1 MSVNNGSLLLVTVTT
16 PPLWVGVRGA
26 IRDCVDTRVM
36 SEFCDMVLLRM
47 ERERL
52 KMYEVLDKRNIIM
65 GMRQ

>member
-47 ERERL
+47 EREG
-52 KMYEVLDKRNIIM
+52 EVEKL
-65 GMRQ
+65 